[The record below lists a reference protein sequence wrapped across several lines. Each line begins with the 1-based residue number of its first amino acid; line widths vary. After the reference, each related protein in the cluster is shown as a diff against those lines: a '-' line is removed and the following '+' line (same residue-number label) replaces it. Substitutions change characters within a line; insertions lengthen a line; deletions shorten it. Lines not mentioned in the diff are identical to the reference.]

1 MILVFQL
8 VQQISSEDF
17 ILNQPLASPSL
28 WNPAVSMGQPQTPAS
43 KPGAFEIKFLIEES
57 LLEPLISTL
66 ATKMQ
71 ADPHADPKTGGYSV
85 EGIYFETQD
94 RDVFRRI
101 PGYSRR
107 KFRIRRYAGGPNIFL
122 ERKSKRKGIVT
133 KRRVQIESSE
143 LDKILAG
150 TYKVPLDGLQEAG
163 PSYETHKPPTIDW
176 FTKRIDKLKL
186 HPTLCIAYD
195 RVAFLQMDQQSPI
208 RLTIDRGMRC
218 CSLTDKQFPSQL
230 AYRPF
235 LGEKCVVEMK
245 YRDAMPNAFREILEE
260 FKLVSQPVSKFRNAI
275 VVAGLAAPI
284 ESPSAEGT

>member
-1 MILVFQL
+1 M
-8 VQQISSEDF
+8 
-17 ILNQPLASPSL
+17 
-28 WNPAVSMGQPQTPAS
+28 
-43 KPGAFEIKFLIEES
+43 
-57 LLEPLISTL
+57 LEPLISNL

-85 EGIYFETQD
+85 EGIYFETHD

-107 KFRIRRYAGGPNIFL
+107 KFRIRRYAGGPVIFL

-143 LDKILAG
+143 LDKILTGA
-150 TYKVPLDGLQEAG
+150 YEVPLNGLQEAAT
-163 PSYETHKPPTIDW
+163 SCETHKPQSIEW
-176 FTKRIDKLKL
+176 FTKRIEKLNL
-186 HPTLCIAYD
+186 QPTLCIAYD
-195 RVAFLQMDQQSPI
+195 RLAFLQMDQLGPI
-208 RLTIDRGMRC
+208 RLTIDRGLRC
-218 CSLTDKQFPSQL
+218 CSLTDSRFPSQF

-245 YRDAMPNAFREILEE
+245 YRDALPNAFRDILEE